1 MELMG
6 QAEALMARDD
16 VRIAKR
22 VTVGRLETVMKEL
35 DATYNEQ
42 RYQGIPRYGVER
54 IQEWI
59 GLAKKGLKLK

>member
-1 MELMG
+1 
-6 QAEALMARDD
+6 

-42 RYQGIPRYGVER
+42 RYQGIPRYAVER

>member
-1 MELMG
+1 MG

-22 VTVGRLETVMKEL
+22 TTVGRLETVVREL
-35 DATYNEQ
+35 NETYNEQ

-54 IQEWI
+54 IQEWMTQ
-59 GLAKKGLKLK
+59 AKKGQKLK